1 MAGLCGVSGEVT
13 DVNYVGLDTETQDG
27 KAILLATPTE
37 YVEVSSW
44 RECWRFLVKR
54 GPDFCVFNLS
64 YDARAILAYLPGT
77 VLDRLRNGGSARYG
91 KWSIRYVSRKS
102 LSIGYEGEKR
112 RVYFWDVYPY
122 YDSSLD
128 RAAGRYLDGE
138 SKDDIPKDWLPR
150 MAWALKRHH
159 KAVTRYC
166 MRDAGLTER
175 LWKLCATQ
183 YRTLGVPVERAVSP
197 ASLAVRAFS
206 ESYDFRHVPRYVQEL
221 FRRSYYGGRAEII
234 QRGNVGRAHF
244 YDIHSAYPSVL
255 VTLLDPRLC
264 TEVKARPGKPP
275 RSDAAYGSYRI
286 YVEIPLEE
294 HLPPLPYRSSS
305 LPLVYPAGAFTVWTD
320 AESLRM
326 LLEFGYKVNILEGI
340 ELLVDSERLLF
351 PDLEKWYHMRR
362 EVPAV
367 ALAIKKTLNSVYGK
381 LAERRS
387 IWTECK
393 TRKLPARARF
403 RNGKWCIKSQIPTGH
418 THFAVA
424 AAVTAGCRC
433 RLFRAMRSLGSSV
446 ISCHTDGIV
455 AKRRLREGLGEK
467 LGEWG
472 YEYTAEETIIL
483 GIGMHVCRVTPAEA
497 ERLGWEGVWHERKR
511 GFHLSYPLRDLLTD
525 KRSRVPVQI
534 RHAVTLAEAERL
546 GWDNVNK
553 MVEVEKVMDANM
565 DRKRAW
571 TRPWASFA
579 ECASHKQRS
588 RSLIVI
594 DKFALRGGERPKRR
608 KSRKVRKVG
617 KTACARRSKVG

>member
-1 MAGLCGVSGEVT
+1 MAGFRRLSGK
-13 DVNYVGLDTETQDG
+13 VNNVNDKVVAYVGLDSETQDG
-27 KAILLATPTE
+27 KAILFATPTE
-37 YVEVSSW
+37 YATVSSW
-44 RECWRFLVKR
+44 RDCWRFLVAR

-64 YDARAILAYLPGT
+64 YDARAMLAYLPGT
-77 VLDRLRNGGSARYG
+77 VLTALRRHGTARYG
-91 KWSIRYVSRKS
+91 RWSIRYVARKS
-102 LSIGYEGEKR
+102 LSIGYEGDKR

-128 RAAGRYLDGE
+128 RAAARYLDGE
-138 SKDDIPKDWLPR
+138 HKDDIPKDWLPR
-150 MAWALKRHH
+150 MGWALKRHRETVI
-159 KAVTRYC
+159 KYC
-166 MRDAGLTER
+166 QRDAGLTQR
-175 LWKLCATQ
+175 LWEICAKQ
-183 YRTLGVPVERAVSP
+183 YRALEVPVERAVSP

-206 ESYDFRHVPRYVQEL
+206 ESYDFRHVPRYVQEI
-221 FRRSYYGGRAEII
+221 FRRSYYGGRAEIY
-234 QRGNVGRAHF
+234 QRGNVGRARF

-255 VTLLDPRLC
+255 VKLLDPRLC

-275 RSDAAYGSYRI
+275 RCDTAYGSYQI
-286 YVEIPLEE
+286 YVEIPLDE

-305 LPLVYPAGAFTVWTD
+305 LPLVYPAGAFTTWTD
-320 AESLRM
+320 AETLRM
-326 LLEFGYKVNILEGI
+326 LLEYGYKVRVLEGI

-351 PDLEKWYHMRR
+351 PDLEKWYRMRR

-381 LAERRS
+381 LAERRA

-393 TRKLPARARF
+393 KRKLPASARF
-403 RNGKWCIKSQIPTGH
+403 RDGKWCVKSRIPTGH
-418 THFAVA
+418 THFGVA

-433 RLFRAMRSLGSSV
+433 RLFRAMRTLGTSV

-455 AKRRLREGLGEK
+455 SKRPLREGLGEK

-497 ERLGWEGVWHERKR
+497 ERLGWDGLWHERKR

-525 KRSRVPVQI
+525 KRARVPVKI

-546 GWDNVNK
+546 GWDNVNR
-553 MVEVEKVMDANM
+553 MIEVEKIMDANM

-571 TRPWASFA
+571 TRPWESFA
-579 ECASHKQRS
+579 ECATRKQRS
-588 RSLIVI
+588 RSLIIV
-594 DKFALRGGERPKRR
+594 DKWALRHTGGNGRKRSKR
-608 KSRKVRKVG
+608 
-617 KTACARRSKVG
+617 ACARSAQVG